1 MIAAFSALT
10 LAVSIIFAV
19 IYYMTIRKN
28 YIETEYKN
36 LQTAAE
42 NYAQQFSYS
51 VEQME
56 EVVQHVLSDKKA
68 LDSIMILSHAKNGE
82 KDKSYHYTEARA
94 ALRAALNT
102 DYNKKNFN
110 RVVLF
115 MQNGNVISS
124 TNYKYN
130 PVEPG
135 RGIGSLPWLDRMEG
149 QRGKYVLLG
158 MHPDDWSENGR
169 VVISVIREI
178 IGENLG
184 YLEVQKDV
192 DSLDELFVPGNPKWE
207 LLVFQDDRL
216 LYGSNKEISQEE
228 IKMAAAALEEEN
240 NAAGKKAAAGEK
252 IINENGELLALSTV
266 WPNRLRI
273 AVIDH
278 TRVSQ
283 EAMKAA
289 LPMALLIVIM
299 MGGGSFGC
307 IYLVSRR
314 MVKPIRQ
321 LKQQMES
328 TDIDNLKIA
337 EPVRITDPEIGKL
350 YGSYEQVL
358 QKLDQSIKKERFLSE
373 LQQKAQFDLLQA
385 QVNPHFLFNVL
396 NVISSRGAEAEDE
409 TICDICA
416 DLAQMLRYSTD
427 VKEKKARLREE
438 VHYLKLYLSLL
449 KFRYEDMLEYEI
461 SIEEKMEDL
470 EIPKMVLQ
478 QLVENSISHGYQDVD
493 RVRKIGVFGSM
504 SEEKW
509 MIRVRDNG
517 IGMTEETI
525 QKIVSKCA
533 EVREALSEK
542 RRHVEMG
549 IGGMGL
555 INTYARLFQIYGSS
569 FFMEITPLSE
579 GVEVSIG
586 VRKEG
591 ENVSG
596 TCSG

>member
-1 MIAAFSALT
+1 MNFQKRMIAAFSALT

-169 VVISVIREI
+169 VVISVVREI

-192 DSLDELFVPGNPKWE
+192 DSLDELFVPGNPKW
-207 LLVFQDDRL
+207 
-216 LYGSNKEISQEE
+216 
-228 IKMAAAALEEEN
+228 
-240 NAAGKKAAAGEK
+240 
-252 IINENGELLALSTV
+252 
-266 WPNRLRI
+266 
-273 AVIDH
+273 
-278 TRVSQ
+278 
-283 EAMKAA
+283 
-289 LPMALLIVIM
+289 
-299 MGGGSFGC
+299 
-307 IYLVSRR
+307 
-314 MVKPIRQ
+314 
-321 LKQQMES
+321 
-328 TDIDNLKIA
+328 
-337 EPVRITDPEIGKL
+337 
-350 YGSYEQVL
+350 
-358 QKLDQSIKKERFLSE
+358 
-373 LQQKAQFDLLQA
+373 
-385 QVNPHFLFNVL
+385 
-396 NVISSRGAEAEDE
+396 
-409 TICDICA
+409 
-416 DLAQMLRYSTD
+416 
-427 VKEKKARLREE
+427 
-438 VHYLKLYLSLL
+438 
-449 KFRYEDMLEYEI
+449 
-461 SIEEKMEDL
+461 
-470 EIPKMVLQ
+470 
-478 QLVENSISHGYQDVD
+478 
-493 RVRKIGVFGSM
+493 
-504 SEEKW
+504 
-509 MIRVRDNG
+509 
-517 IGMTEETI
+517 
-525 QKIVSKCA
+525 
-533 EVREALSEK
+533 
-542 RRHVEMG
+542 
-549 IGGMGL
+549 
-555 INTYARLFQIYGSS
+555 
-569 FFMEITPLSE
+569 
-579 GVEVSIG
+579 
-586 VRKEG
+586 
-591 ENVSG
+591 
-596 TCSG
+596 